1 MLLVLLMVFSA
12 GYTSAQQYAVDR
24 AGDTVKDFTTE
35 IALSPGQQIT
45 LDLYLQSAGAP
56 QNAGGFW
63 LDFSGSTSGISYVR
77 AGRALTD
84 GSEGLFGPWRPDAGV
99 IINEPAGPGTL
110 LMQMLSLSGG
120 SPDWEG
126 DIILGQV
133 CVESTGVTDAHIL
146 ITTIP
151 GVATWT
157 PVDDIDIVSGSVL
170 IHQLQGCT
178 NNAECDDGVFC
189 NGEEIC
195 DPEVGCRPGS
205 NPCPDDGT
213 FYSSDETCDET
224 THQCVNPATIE
235 PSISIGASFSGCG
248 LPMLVRFGIVEIQGL
263 ETSFTPLS
271 GVKYDSPLIIP
282 TTKLVNTSAQTITQ
296 FLLLMPSILV
306 PLGDYPATVTVTVD
320 ALSDRVHIPPCK

>member
-1 MLLVLLMVFSA
+1 MILVLLMVFSA
-12 GYTSAQQYAVDR
+12 GYTSAQQYAVDS
-24 AGDTVKDFTTE
+24 AGDTVKDFVTE

-63 LDFSGSTSGISYVR
+63 LDFTDSTSGISYVR

-99 IINEPAGPGTL
+99 IVNEPAGPGTL

-133 CVESTGVTDAHIL
+133 CVESTGLTDAHIL

-157 PVDDIDIVSGSVL
+157 PIDDTDIVSGSVL
-170 IHQLQGCT
+170 IHQMQGCT
-178 NNAECDDGVFC
+178 NNAACDDGVFC
-189 NGEEIC
+189 NGQEIC
-195 DPEVGCRPGS
+195 DPEVGCLPGS
-205 NPCPDDGT
+205 NPCTG
-213 FYSSDETCDET
+213 DETCDEAT
-224 THQCVNPATIE
+224 DQCVNPATIE
-235 PSISIGASFSGCG
+235 PSISIGASLSGCG
-248 LPMLVRFGIVEIQGL
+248 LPMSVRFGIVEIQGL
-263 ETSFTPLS
+263 GTSFTALS

-282 TTKLVNTSAQTITQ
+282 TTKLVNSSAQTITQ
-296 FLLLMPSILV
+296 FLFLMPSILV
-306 PLGDYPATVTVTVD
+306 PLDDYPATVTVTVD
-320 ALSDRVHIPPCK
+320 ALSDSVHIPPCEK